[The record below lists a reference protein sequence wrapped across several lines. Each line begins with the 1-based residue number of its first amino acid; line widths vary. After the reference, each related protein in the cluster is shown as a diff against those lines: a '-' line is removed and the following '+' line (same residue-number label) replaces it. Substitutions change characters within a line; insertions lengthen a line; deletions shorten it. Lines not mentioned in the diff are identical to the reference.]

1 MPLLSK
7 ERADRELKTEA
18 KKREKEKVG
27 LNLEAIRSALSLSL
41 SLSLSCVAIY
51 FEMLLWFR
59 NLVTC
64 PRLY

>member
-41 SLSLSCVAIY
+41 SFSFMRSHL
-51 FEMLLWFR
+51 FR
-59 NLVTC
+59 NALMVS
-64 PRLY
+64 